1 MTISGGPRLLGI
13 FKRRK
18 QSPDDVLKTALGE
31 FELPGFS
38 GAVMRTL
45 QLLRN
50 PAADSRLIARSIEV
64 NPALVVRVLRIV
76 NSAAFG
82 LRKRVQSVSQA
93 VTLLGRSQLEPLVVA
108 MAVRDRLPAR
118 PLVSSY
124 RSDRFWMAATR
135 RAALAR
141 ALASLLHP
149 QTQSEAFVAGL
160 LQDMA
165 VPLLAQVRP
174 RSYGPILS
182 HWHGDAASEL
192 DCLERSEFGWD
203 HTAVGASM
211 ANRWELPGILISSI
225 GGHHEEDS
233 EAVPSVRL
241 AGFIREMNG
250 DAQLRR
256 LVEVCRGSYAL
267 KPDVVV
273 ASVKTA
279 FEEAEELAPL
289 FT

>member
-1 MTISGGPRLLGI
+1 MSARRLL
-13 FKRRK
+13 
-18 QSPDDVLKTALGE
+18 P
-31 FELPGFS
+31 
-38 GAVMRTL
+38 
-45 QLLRN
+45 
-50 PAADSRLIARSIEV
+50 
-64 NPALVVRVLRIV
+64 
-76 NSAAFG
+76 
-82 LRKRVQSVSQA
+82 
-93 VTLLGRSQLEPLVVA
+93 
-108 MAVRDRLPAR
+108 
-118 PLVSSY
+118 
-124 RSDRFWMAATR
+124 
-135 RAALAR
+135 
-141 ALASLLHP
+141 
-149 QTQSEAFVAGL
+149 
-160 LQDMA
+160 
-165 VPLLAQVRP
+165 
-174 RSYGPILS
+174 